1 MIVKSRYVLAG
12 IALLCSSVATA
23 GITLGGTRIIY
34 PQKSKE
40 TSILVKN
47 DGDQDIMIQSW
58 IEPDVAFKGEDV
70 PFALTPALSRL
81 GTGKQ
86 QTLRV
91 FYYGQG
97 LPDDKESVFWL
108 SVQEIPQKAEG
119 DNTLQL
125 AMRQKIK
132 VFYRPDSL
140 TGTPV
145 EAANSL
151 KWRVQDESGKRYLRV
166 TNDSLYHVSFGATN
180 YKIDGKTYSVETEM
194 VAPRSTEIFP
204 VKGAPVG
211 SVDNRSVVE
220 FYNINDYGAPVKHTV
235 SVFE

>member
-1 MIVKSRYVLAG
+1 MILKSRYVLAG
-12 IALLCSSVATA
+12 IALLFSSAATA

-47 DGDQDIMIQSW
+47 DGNQDIMIQSW
-58 IEPDVAFKGEDV
+58 IEPDVAFKGQDV

-81 GTGKQ
+81 ATKKQ
-86 QTLRV
+86 QTLRI

-97 LPDDKESVFWL
+97 LPDGKESVFWL

-119 DNTLQL
+119 ENTLQL
-125 AMRQKIK
+125 AMRQRIK

-140 TGTPV
+140 TGTSA
-145 EAANSL
+145 EAASGL

-166 TNDSLYHVSFGATN
+166 TNDSLYHVSFGTTE
-180 YKIDGKTYSVETEM
+180 YKSDGKTYPVDTDM
-194 VAPRSTEIFP
+194 VAPLSTGKFP

-211 SVDNRSVVE
+211 NTDKRSVVE
-220 FYNINDYGAPVKHTV
+220 YYNINDYGAPVRHTQ